1 MHVLFLFLDG
11 VGIGQS
17 DPERNPLARAQMPT
31 LRGLLGGR
39 GPFLEEGLIETKNAV
54 WVPTDAT
61 LGVAGLPQSATGQ
74 TAILT
79 GQNASEAIGQHWG
92 PWPTLALREML
103 EADNLFSKVIDGGGS
118 VSYVNAFPESYFREM
133 ERGRRRYSAIPIAA
147 LAAEVPLLRYEDLV
161 AGRAISAGLT
171 NEGWRTFLG
180 YPDAPLISAEEAGT
194 RFRRLSEQHSLVFF
208 EYWLTDFAGHRR
220 PMAEPIEV
228 LENLDMFLAGI
239 MSDFPAEDSL
249 LIMTSDHGNLED
261 LGTKVHT
268 KNPVPTLLVGDGAHE
283 RAAEIRS
290 LVDIL
295 PAVLKTLAG

>member
-1 MHVLFLFLDG
+1 
-11 VGIGQS
+11 
-17 DPERNPLARAQMPT
+17 MPT